1 MLAAPSDEHDSP
13 MRERSARL
21 LRGLAILAFAALS
34 IAVAAYAF
42 AYLYRDHSPYNR
54 FAAQFAVSGL
64 DVPAHFFGAGLALLL
79 TPLQLST
86 AVRRLA
92 PRLHRVS
99 GWLTASGILVAAL
112 AALSMSRHTQG
123 GAASGVALAA
133 LAVAWLFCMG
143 KGIHRIV
150 VGDIAGHR
158 RWMCRTAALTF
169 AAVTLRLILGVG
181 VALHLPPLSVYV
193 FATWACW
200 PINLAVCDLLL
211 RQLSARLHSSTSA
224 LAVHS

>member
-1 MLAAPSDEHDSP
+1 MH
-13 MRERSARL
+13 ERSARL
-21 LRGLAILAFAALS
+21 LRGLAILAFAVLS
-34 IAVAAYAF
+34 ITVATYAF
-42 AYLYRDHSPYNR
+42 AYLYREHSPYNR

-79 TPLQLST
+79 TPLQLSA

-123 GAASGVALAA
+123 GAASGAP
-133 LAVAWLFCMG
+133 LAVLALAWLFCMG
-143 KGIHRIV
+143 KGIRRIV
-150 VGDIAGHR
+150 AGDVAGHR

-169 AAVTLRLILGVG
+169 AAVTLRLILGAG
-181 VALHLPPLSVYV
+181 IALHLPPLSVYV

-200 PINLAVCDLLL
+200 PLNLAVCELLL
-211 RQLSARLHSSTSA
+211 RQRSARPHPSAIA
-224 LAVHS
+224 LATHS

>member
-1 MLAAPSDEHDSP
+1 MH
-13 MRERSARL
+13 ERSAWL
-21 LRGLAILAFAALS
+21 LRGLAILAFAVLS
-34 IAVAAYAF
+34 IAVAIYAF
-42 AYLYRDHSPYNR
+42 AYLYREHSPYNR

-79 TPLQLST
+79 TPLQLSAT
-86 AVRRLA
+86 VRRLA
-92 PRLHRVS
+92 PRLHRMS

-123 GAASGVALAA
+123 GAASGVP
-133 LAVAWLFCMG
+133 LAVLALAWLFCMG
-143 KGIHRIV
+143 NGIRRIV
-150 VGDIAGHR
+150 AGDVAGHR

-169 AAVTLRLILGVG
+169 AAVALRLILGIG

-200 PINLAVCDLLL
+200 PINLAVCERLL
-211 RQLSARLHSSTSA
+211 RQRSTRPHPFAIALTLHS
-224 LAVHS
+224 

>member
-1 MLAAPSDEHDSP
+1 MH
-13 MRERSARL
+13 ERPARF

-34 IAVAAYAF
+34 IAVAIYAF
-42 AYLYRDHSPYNR
+42 AHLYREHSPYNR
-54 FAAQFAVSGL
+54 FAAQFAISGL

-79 TPLQLST
+79 TPLQLSA

-92 PRLHRVS
+92 PRLHRMS

-123 GAASGVALAA
+123 GAASGAP
-133 LAVAWLFCMG
+133 LAVLALVRLFCMG

-150 VGDIAGHR
+150 IGDVAGHR

-181 VALHLPPLSVYV
+181 IALHLPSLSVYV

-200 PINLAVCDLLL
+200 PINLAVCERRL
-211 RQLSARLHSSTSA
+211 RQRSTRPHPSAIA
-224 LAVHS
+224 LAPHS